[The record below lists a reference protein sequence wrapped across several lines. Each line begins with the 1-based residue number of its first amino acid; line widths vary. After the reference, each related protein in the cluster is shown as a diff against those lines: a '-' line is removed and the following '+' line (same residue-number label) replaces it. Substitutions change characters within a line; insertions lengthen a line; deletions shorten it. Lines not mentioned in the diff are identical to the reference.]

1 MDSRVDQIFSRR
13 INEKADRKCILAGRY
28 GCKIDKIQLGVRKK
42 NWRRNKRSTVVTER
56 GLSLGVAW
64 RVVRV

>member
-1 MDSRVDQIFSRR
+1 MSSLNRNEKVRGTMDSRVDQIFSRR

-42 NWRRNKRSTVVTER
+42 I
-56 GLSLGVAW
+56 GVETKEA
-64 RVVRV
+64 RL